1 MLVLLAQLIIVS
13 TPATDREVDEAGGR
27 LGPQLGVA
35 HHGGEEEQVAGDGD
49 EDDG

>member
-1 MLVLLAQLIIVS
+1 MLPEFAGESDLVS
-13 TPATDREVDEAGGR
+13 TDREVDEAGGG

-35 HHGGEEEQVAGDGD
+35 DHGGEEEQVAGDGG